1 MLTFSVAIR
10 TLGKSPETLRAE
22 LESLHAQ
29 TVKPEKI
36 IIYLA
41 KGYER
46 PSFTVG
52 YEEYVL
58 VNKGMVTQ
66 RALPYDEIDSECVLL
81 LDDDVAF
88 DQDSVEQ
95 VIKLMEQHNAD
106 CIAYDTF
113 ENHKMSL
120 KSKIRSALVG
130 FVFPRFNKR
139 WAFKIHWNGS
149 FSYINNPG
157 RGCYPSMSA
166 AGPASL
172 WKKTALKAIHFEHE
186 LWLDKLEFAYGEDAI
201 AFYKL
206 HLNGGRLMVAFDYG
220 VSNLDAKTASSQYHR
235 SVNRFKTMAKA
246 NTIRW
251 HRSQYLPTKSRMKAA
266 LKTMSFGFK
275 MCWQLGILSVLS
287 VSTKYRSSPKLFVEG
302 IKDGM
307 KFVKS
312 AEYRSIPPYLMK

>member
-1 MLTFSVAIR
+1 MLTYSVAIR

-58 VNKGMVTQ
+58 VNKGMVAQ

-88 DQDSVEQ
+88 EQDSVEQ
-95 VIKLMEQHNAD
+95 VIKLMERHNAD

-120 KSKIRSALVG
+120 KAKIRSALVG

-139 WAFKIHWNGS
+139 WAFKIHWNDS
-149 FSYINNPG
+149 FSYITNPG

-172 WKKTALKAIHFEHE
+172 WKKTALKAMHFEHE
-186 LWLDKLEFAYGEDAI
+186 LWLDKLGFAYGEDAI

-220 VSNLDAKTASSQYHR
+220 VSNLDAKTASGQYHR

-251 HRSQYLPTKSRMKAA
+251 HRSQYLPTKSKTKAV
-266 LKTMSFGFK
+266 LKTMSFSFK
-275 MCWQLGILSVLS
+275 MFWTLGLLAIMSVKK
-287 VSTKYRSSPKLFVEG
+287 TYRKAPKLFVEG

-307 KFVKS
+307 KYTKS
-312 AEYRSIPPYLMK
+312 AEYKSIPPYLMK